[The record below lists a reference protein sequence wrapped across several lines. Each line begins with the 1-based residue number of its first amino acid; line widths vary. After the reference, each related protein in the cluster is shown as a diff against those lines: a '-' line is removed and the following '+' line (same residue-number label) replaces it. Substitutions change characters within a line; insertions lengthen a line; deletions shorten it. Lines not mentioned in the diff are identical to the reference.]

1 MRSGNAPYIA
11 PYGRVSKPA
20 PTTNFFGYSMLVR
33 FQPHNKEIDVPPGEN
48 LLRAAMEAGVYIQAS
63 CGGEGLCGKC
73 RVEIAKGKAE
83 GPRPPSISEEEF
95 ERGVRLACQTRI
107 RSDMEVRVPVESR
120 LDRRVI
126 ARTRERVG
134 GGRRAS
140 HQELESL
147 VLGWCFNPALRKV
160 YVEVEPPTLKD
171 NRSDLTR
178 LLLALKRELGSE
190 GPSVDSRLLRRLPF
204 ILREKDWKVTAT
216 VVQTRMESQLGEY
229 QLRGS
234 RRTKLISVE
243 PGDTTKEHYSIVL
256 DIGTTTVWGQLL
268 DLNKRQTL
276 AESSDYNPQIQYGDD
291 VITRIVYSQKPGG
304 LKKLQDSIVE
314 TINGIIGEL
323 VSKAGVDIS
332 RVSHMTAAGNTIM
345 THLLLGLDPKYI
357 RESPYTP
364 VANYIPPI
372 RAREIGLEVG
382 DHVHLYTFPSV
393 ASYVGGD
400 IVSGV
405 LGSGIY
411 QRKPLTLYIDIGTNG
426 EIVIGNS
433 DWMVTAACSAGP
445 AFEGGGIKHGMRAT
459 TGALEDFRIDP
470 VSYEPMLLTIG
481 MVKPKGICGSGL
493 INTVAEFLGAGVIT
507 PKGKFNTDLPTRRIR
522 RGPDGMEYVLAYA
535 GETATGSD
543 LVITEVDLENLMR
556 AKAAMYAGYVTLLQ
570 SVGLSI
576 SSLEQ
581 VVIAGAFGS
590 FIDLE
595 RAITIGLLPELP
607 LDRFL
612 FIGNGSLLGARLIS
626 FCNEMLD
633 DGERVCRMMTNIELS
648 ENPAFMDNYM
658 AAMFLPHTHEAE
670 FPGVASR
677 LARRLKTLTTESAEN
692 AENKIRKIS

>member
-1 MRSGNAPYIA
+1 
-11 PYGRVSKPA
+11 
-20 PTTNFFGYSMLVR
+20 
-33 FQPHNKEIDVPPGEN
+33 
-48 LLRAAMEAGVYIQAS
+48 
-63 CGGEGLCGKC
+63 
-73 RVEIAKGKAE
+73 
-83 GPRPPSISEEEF
+83 
-95 ERGVRLACQTRI
+95 
-107 RSDMEVRVPVESR
+107 

-134 GGRRAS
+134 GGRRVS

-147 VLGWCFNPALRKV
+147 VLGWCFNPALHKQ
-160 YVEVEPPTLKD
+160 YVEVEPPTPKD
-171 NRSDLTR
+171 NRSDLSR
-178 LLLALKRELGSE
+178 LLLAIKKNFGFE
-190 GPSVDSRLLRRLPF
+190 GISVDSRVLKKLPF
-204 ILREKDWKVTAT
+204 VLRESDWKVTAT
-216 VVQTRMESQLGEY
+216 LVQTRMESQLGEY

-234 RRTKLISVE
+234 RRTKLINLE
-243 PGDTTKEHYSIVL
+243 PGDTVREHYSIVM

-304 LKKLQDSIVE
+304 LKKLQESVVG
-314 TINGIIGEL
+314 TINTIIREL
-323 VSKAGVDIS
+323 VSKAGVDVS

-364 VANYIPPI
+364 VATYIPPV
-372 RAREIGLEVG
+372 RASNLGIELGE
-382 DHVHLYTFPSV
+382 HVHLYTFPSV

-411 QRKPLTLYIDIGTNG
+411 QRKSLTLYIDIGTNG

-445 AFEGGGIKHGMRAT
+445 AFEGGGIRHGMRAT

-493 INTVAEFLGAGVIT
+493 INMVAEFLEAGVIT

-522 RGPDGMEYVLAYA
+522 PGLDGMEYVLAYA

-543 LVITEVDLENLMR
+543 LVLTEVDIENLMR

-576 SSLEQ
+576 SNLEQ

-607 LDRFL
+607 LERFL

-677 LARRLKTLTTESAEN
+677 LARRVKTLTTESTEAAE
-692 AENKIRKIS
+692 ENKIRKIG

>member
-1 MRSGNAPYIA
+1 VKIE
-11 PYGRVSKPA
+11 K
-20 PTTNFFGYSMLVR
+20 
-33 FQPHNKEIDVPPGEN
+33 GE
-48 LLRAAMEAGVYIQAS
+48 
-63 CGGEGLCGKC
+63 
-73 RVEIAKGKAE
+73 VES
-83 GPRPPSISEEEF
+83 PRTPKISEEEYRQGF
-95 ERGVRLACQTRI
+95 RLACQTKVL
-107 RSDMEVRVPVESR
+107 SDVEVGIPVESH

-126 ARTRERVG
+126 ARTRERVTA
-134 GGRRAS
+134 GRRVS

-147 VLGWCFNPALRKV
+147 VLGWCFNPALRKFHL
-160 YVEVEPPTLKD
+160 EVEPPTLKD
-171 NRSDLTR
+171 NRSDLSR
-178 LLLALKRELGSE
+178 LLMALKKNLGLE
-190 GPSVDSRLLRRLPF
+190 GISIDSHLLRRLPF
-204 ILREKDWKVTAT
+204 ILRQADWKVTAT
-216 VVQTRMESQLGEY
+216 LVQTRMESQLGEY

-234 RRTKLISVE
+234 RRPKLISLE
-243 PGDTTKEHYSIVL
+243 EGDTTKEHYSIVL
-256 DIGTTTVWGQLL
+256 DIGTTTVWAQML
-268 DLNKRQTL
+268 DLNKKETL
-276 AESSDYNPQIQYGDD
+276 AEASDYNSQIQYGDD

-304 LKKLQDSIVE
+304 LKKLQETVIGTVNGLIRELIVR
-314 TINGIIGEL
+314 
-323 VSKAGVDIS
+323 SGVDVT

-364 VANYIPPI
+364 VANYIPPV
-372 RAREIGLEVG
+372 RAMDLGLEVG

-405 LGSGIY
+405 LGSGVY

-470 VSYEPMLLTIG
+470 VSLEPMLLTIG

-493 INTVAEFLGAGVIT
+493 INMIAEFLEAGVIT
-507 PKGKFNTDLPTRRIR
+507 PKGKFNTDLPSRRIR
-522 RGPDGMEYVLAYA
+522 RGSDGYEYVLAYA
-535 GETATGSD
+535 AETATGSD
-543 LVITEVDLENLMR
+543 LVITEVDIDNLMR

-633 DGERVCRMMTNIELS
+633 DGERVCRMMTNVELS

-658 AAMFLPHTHEAE
+658 AALFLPHTNGGE
-670 FPGVASR
+670 FPGVSAR
-677 LARRLKTLTTESAEN
+677 LARK
-692 AENKIRKIS
+692 

>member
-1 MRSGNAPYIA
+1 MSSAKTVI
-11 PYGRVSKPA
+11 
-20 PTTNFFGYSMLVR
+20 VR
-33 FQPHNKEIDVPPGEN
+33 FQPHNREIQVPAGEN
-48 LLRAAMEAGVYIQAS
+48 LLKAAMEAGVYIQAS
-63 CGGEGLCGKC
+63 CGGEASCGKC
-73 RVEIAKGKAE
+73 RVKVEKGE
-83 GPRPPSISEEEF
+83 VESPRTPKISEEEYRQGF
-95 ERGVRLACQTRI
+95 RLACQTRVL
-107 RSDMEVRVPVESR
+107 SDVEIGVPVESH

-126 ARTRERVG
+126 ARTRERVTA
-134 GGRRAS
+134 GRRVS

-147 VLGWCFNPALRKV
+147 VLGWCFSPALRKV
-160 YVEVEPPTLKD
+160 YLEVEPPTLKD
-171 NRSDLTR
+171 NRSDLSR
-178 LLLALKRELGSE
+178 VLLTLKRSQGME
-190 GPSVDSRLLRRLPF
+190 GISVDSRLLRRLPF
-204 ILREKDWKVTAT
+204 ILRQSDWKVTAT

-234 RRTKLISVE
+234 RRPKLINLE
-243 PGDTTKEHYSIVL
+243 EKDTTREHYSIVL
-256 DIGTTTVWGQLL
+256 DVGTTTIWAQLL
-268 DLNKRQTL
+268 DLNGRTTL
-276 AESSDYNPQIQYGDD
+276 AEASDYNPQIQFGDD

-304 LKKLQDSIVE
+304 LKKLQETVIG
-314 TINGIIGEL
+314 TINGLIREL
-323 VSKAGVDIS
+323 IAGSGVNVS

-364 VANYIPPI
+364 VANYIPPV
-372 RAREIGLEVG
+372 RAVNLGLEVG
-382 DHVHLYTFPSV
+382 EHVHLYTFPSV

-433 DWMVTAACSAGP
+433 AWMVTAACSAGP

-493 INTVAEFLGAGVIT
+493 INTTAEFLEAGVIT
-507 PKGKFNTDLPTRRIR
+507 PNGKFNTDLPTRRIR
-522 RGPDGMEYVLAYA
+522 SGPDGNEYVLAYA

-543 LVITEVDLENLMR
+543 LVLTEVDIDNLMR

-570 SVGLSI
+570 SVGLSVAN
-576 SSLEQ
+576 LEQ

-633 DGERVCRMMTNIELS
+633 DGERVCRMMTNVELS

-658 AAMFLPHTHEAE
+658 AALFLPHTNASE
-670 FPGVASR
+670 FPGVSAR
-677 LARRLKTLTTESAEN
+677 LTEKKGLE
-692 AENKIRKIS
+692 EV

>member
-1 MRSGNAPYIA
+1 MSSA
-11 PYGRVSKPA
+11 KPVI
-20 PTTNFFGYSMLVR
+20 VR
-33 FQPHNKEIDVPPGEN
+33 FQPHNREIQVPAGEN
-48 LLRAAMEAGVYIQAS
+48 LLKAAVEAGVYIQAS
-63 CGGEGLCGKC
+63 CGGEAFCGKC
-73 RVEIAKGKAE
+73 RVKIEKGE
-83 GPRPPSISEEEF
+83 VESPRPPKISEEEYRQGF
-95 ERGVRLACQTRI
+95 RLACQTKVL
-107 RSDMEVRVPVESR
+107 SDVEVGIPVESH

-126 ARTRERVG
+126 ARTRERVTA
-134 GGRRAS
+134 GRRVS

-147 VLGWCFNPALRKV
+147 VLGWCFNPALRKFHL
-160 YVEVEPPTLKD
+160 EVDPPTLKD
-171 NRSDLTR
+171 NRSDLSR
-178 LLLALKRELGSE
+178 LLMALKKSQGME
-190 GPSVDSRLLRRLPF
+190 GISVDSHLLRKLPF
-204 ILREKDWKVTAT
+204 VLRQSDWKVTAT
-216 VVQTRMESQLGEY
+216 LVQTRMESQLGEY

-234 RRTKLISVE
+234 RRPKLISLE
-243 PGDTTKEHYSIVL
+243 EGDTTQEHYSIVL
-256 DIGTTTVWGQLL
+256 DIGTTTVWAQLL
-268 DLNKRQTL
+268 DLNQRKTL
-276 AESSDYNPQIQYGDD
+276 AEASDYNPQIQYGDD

-304 LKKLQDSIVE
+304 LKKLQETVIE
-314 TINGIIGEL
+314 TINGLIREL
-323 VSKAGVDIS
+323 IAKSGVNVT

-364 VANYIPPI
+364 VANYIPPV
-372 RAREIGLEVG
+372 RAVDLGLEVG
-382 DHVHLYTFPSV
+382 EHVHLYTFPSV

-493 INTVAEFLGAGVIT
+493 INTIAEFLEAGVIT
-507 PKGKFNTDLPTRRIR
+507 PNGKFNSDLPTRRIR
-522 RGPDGMEYVLAYA
+522 SGLDGREYILAYA

-543 LVITEVDLENLMR
+543 LVITEVDIDNLMR

-576 SSLEQ
+576 ANLEQ

-633 DGERVCRMMTNIELS
+633 DGERVCRMMTNVELS
-648 ENPAFMDNYM
+648 ETPAFMDNYM
-658 AAMFLPHTHEAE
+658 AALFLPHTNGGE
-670 FPGVASR
+670 FPGVSAR
-677 LARRLKTLTTESAEN
+677 LAAKKT
-692 AENKIRKIS
+692 I

>member
-1 MRSGNAPYIA
+1 
-11 PYGRVSKPA
+11 
-20 PTTNFFGYSMLVR
+20 MLVR

-73 RVEIAKGKAE
+73 RVEVANGEVE

-95 ERGVRLACQTRI
+95 QRGVRLACQTKI
-107 RSDMEVRVPVESR
+107 RSDVEVRVPVESR

-160 YVEVEPPTLKD
+160 NVEVEHPTVKD

-178 LLLALKRELGSE
+178 LLLALKRGFGFE
-190 GPSVDSRLLRRLPF
+190 GISVDSRLLPRLPF

-216 VVQTRMESQLGEY
+216 LVQTRMESQLGEY

-243 PGDTTKEHYSIVL
+243 PGDTTQEHYSIVL

-304 LKKLQDSIVE
+304 LKKLQESIVE

-345 THLLLGLDPKYI
+345 THLLLGLDPRYI

-372 RAREIGLEVG
+372 RAREIGLKVG

-433 DWMVTAACSAGP
+433 EWMVTAACSAGP

-493 INTVAEFLGAGVIT
+493 INMVAEFLSVGVIT
-507 PKGKFNTDLPTRRIR
+507 PKGKFNADLPTRRIR
-522 RGPDGMEYVLAYA
+522 PGPDGMEYVLAYA

-543 LVITEVDLENLMR
+543 LVITEVDIENLMR

-576 SSLEQ
+576 SNLEQ

-607 LDRFL
+607 LERFL

-633 DGERVCRMMTNIELS
+633 DGERVCRMMTL
-648 ENPAFMDNYM
+648 
-658 AAMFLPHTHEAE
+658 AAS
-670 FPGVASR
+670 GKSR
-677 LARRLKTLTTESAEN
+677 RGRSATTSPSTRSPRN
-692 AENKIRKIS
+692 SMRS

>member
-1 MRSGNAPYIA
+1 MSSAKTVI
-11 PYGRVSKPA
+11 
-20 PTTNFFGYSMLVR
+20 VR
-33 FQPHNKEIDVPPGEN
+33 FQPHNREIQVPEGEN
-48 LLRAAMEAGVYIQAS
+48 LLRAAVEAGVYIQAS
-63 CGGEGLCGKC
+63 CGGEASCGKC
-73 RVEIAKGKAE
+73 RVKIEKGEVDSSPTPK
-83 GPRPPSISEEEF
+83 ISEAEYRQGF
-95 ERGVRLACQTRI
+95 RLACQTRVL
-107 RSDMEVRVPVESR
+107 SDLEVSIPVESH

-126 ARTRERVG
+126 ARTRERVAA
-134 GGRRAS
+134 GRRVS

-147 VLGWCFNPALRKV
+147 VLGWCFNPALQKV
-160 YVEVEPPTLKD
+160 HLEVEPPTLKD
-171 NRSDLTR
+171 NRSDLSR
-178 LLLALKRELGSE
+178 LLMALKKSRGVE
-190 GPSVDSRLLRRLPF
+190 GISVDSHLLRKLPF
-204 ILREKDWKVTAT
+204 ILRRSDWKVTAT
-216 VVQTRMESQLGEY
+216 LVQTRMESQLGEY

-234 RRTKLISVE
+234 RRPKLISLE
-243 PGDTTKEHYSIVL
+243 EGDTTREHYSIVL
-256 DIGTTTVWGQLL
+256 DIGTTTIWGQLL
-268 DLNKRQTL
+268 DLNQRKTL
-276 AESSDYNPQIQYGDD
+276 AEASDYNPQIQYGDD

-304 LKKLQDSIVE
+304 LRKLQEVV
-314 TINGIIGEL
+314 IGTVNALIREL
-323 VSKAGVDIS
+323 IARSGADVA

-345 THLLLGLDPKYI
+345 THLLLGLEPKYI

-372 RAREIGLEVG
+372 RAVELGLEVAE
-382 DHVHLYTFPSV
+382 HVHLYTFPSV

-433 DWMVTAACSAGP
+433 DWMITAACSAGP

-470 VSYEPMLLTIG
+470 VSFEPMLLTIG

-493 INTVAEFLGAGVIT
+493 INMIAEFLEAGVIT

-522 RGPDGMEYVLAYA
+522 PGPDGNEYVLAYA
-535 GETATGSD
+535 GDTATGAD
-543 LVITEVDLENLMR
+543 LVITEVDIDNLMR

-590 FIDLE
+590 FIDAE
-595 RAITIGLLPELP
+595 RAITIGLLPEIP

-633 DGERVCRMMTNIELS
+633 DGERVCRMMTNVELS

-658 AAMFLPHTHEAE
+658 AALFLPHTNEAE
-670 FPGVASR
+670 FPGVSAR
-677 LARRLKTLTTESAEN
+677 LAGGK
-692 AENKIRKIS
+692 K

>member
-1 MRSGNAPYIA
+1 MSLP
-11 PYGRVSKPA
+11 KPVI
-20 PTTNFFGYSMLVR
+20 VR
-33 FQPHNKEIDVPPGEN
+33 FQPHNREIQVPTGEN
-48 LLRAAMEAGVYIQAS
+48 LLKAAVEAGVYIQAS
-63 CGGEGLCGKC
+63 CGGEAFCGKC
-73 RVEIAKGKAE
+73 RVKIEKGE
-83 GPRPPSISEEEF
+83 VESPSTPKISGEEYRQGF
-95 ERGVRLACQTRI
+95 RLACQTRVL
-107 RSDMEVRVPVESR
+107 SDAEILIPVESH

-126 ARTRERVG
+126 ARTRERVAA
-134 GGRRAS
+134 GRRVS

-147 VLGWCFNPALRKV
+147 VLGWCFSPALRKS
-160 YVEVEPPTLKD
+160 YLEIEPPSLKD
-171 NRSDLTR
+171 NRSDLSR
-178 LLLALKRELGSE
+178 LLLALKKSQGME
-190 GPSVDSRLLRRLPF
+190 GISVDSHLLRKLPF
-204 ILREKDWKVTAT
+204 VLRQSDWKVTAT
-216 VVQTRMESQLGEY
+216 LVQTRVESQLGEY

-234 RRTKLISVE
+234 RRPKLISLE
-243 PGDTTKEHYSIVL
+243 EGDTAREHYSIVL
-256 DIGTTTVWGQLL
+256 DIGTTTVWAQLL
-268 DLNKRQTL
+268 DLNQRKTL
-276 AESSDYNPQIQYGDD
+276 AEASDYNPQIQYGDD

-304 LKKLQDSIVE
+304 LKKLQE
-314 TINGIIGEL
+314 TLIGTVNGLIREL
-323 VSKAGVDIS
+323 IARSGVNVT

-345 THLLLGLDPKYI
+345 THLLLGLNPKYI

-364 VANYIPPI
+364 VANYIPPV
-372 RAREIGLEVG
+372 RAVELGLEVG
-382 DHVHLYTFPSV
+382 EHVHLYTFPSV

-405 LGSGIY
+405 LGSGVY
-411 QRKPLTLYIDIGTNG
+411 QRKTLTLYIDIGTNG

-493 INTVAEFLGAGVIT
+493 INMIAEFLEAGVIT

-522 RGPDGMEYVLAYA
+522 SGPDGNEYVLAYA
-535 GETATGSD
+535 EETATGSD
-543 LVITEVDLENLMR
+543 LVITEVDIDNLMR

-590 FIDLE
+590 FIDVE

-633 DGERVCRMMTNIELS
+633 DGERVCRMMTNVELS
-648 ENPAFMDNYM
+648 ETPAFMDNYM
-658 AAMFLPHTHEAE
+658 AALFLPHTNGGE
-670 FPGVASR
+670 FPGVAAR
-677 LARRLKTLTTESAEN
+677 LARK
-692 AENKIRKIS
+692 

>member
-1 MRSGNAPYIA
+1 MSSAKSVI
-11 PYGRVSKPA
+11 
-20 PTTNFFGYSMLVR
+20 VR
-33 FQPHNKEIDVPPGEN
+33 FQPHNREIQVPAGEN
-48 LLRAAMEAGVYIQAS
+48 LLKAAVEAGVYIQAS
-63 CGGEGLCGKC
+63 CGGEAFCGKC
-73 RVEIAKGKAE
+73 RVKIEKGE
-83 GPRPPSISEEEF
+83 VESPRTPKISEEEYRQGF
-95 ERGVRLACQTRI
+95 RLACQTKVL
-107 RSDMEVRVPVESR
+107 SDVEVGIPVESH

-126 ARTRERVG
+126 ARTRERVTA
-134 GGRRAS
+134 GRRVS

-147 VLGWCFNPALRKV
+147 VLGWCFNPALRKFHL
-160 YVEVEPPTLKD
+160 EVEPPTLKD
-171 NRSDLTR
+171 NRSDLSR
-178 LLLALKRELGSE
+178 LLMALKKNLGLE
-190 GPSVDSRLLRRLPF
+190 GISIDSHLLRRLPF
-204 ILREKDWKVTAT
+204 ILRQADWKVTAT
-216 VVQTRMESQLGEY
+216 LVQTRMESQLGEY

-234 RRTKLISVE
+234 RRPKLISLE
-243 PGDTTKEHYSIVL
+243 EGDTTKEHYSIVL
-256 DIGTTTVWGQLL
+256 DIGTTTVWAQML
-268 DLNKRQTL
+268 DLNKKETL
-276 AESSDYNPQIQYGDD
+276 AEASDYNSQIQYGDD

-304 LKKLQDSIVE
+304 LKKLQETVIGTVNGLIRELIVR
-314 TINGIIGEL
+314 
-323 VSKAGVDIS
+323 SGVDVT

-364 VANYIPPI
+364 VANYIPPV
-372 RAREIGLEVG
+372 RAMDLGLEVG

-405 LGSGIY
+405 LGSGVY

-470 VSYEPMLLTIG
+470 VSLEPMLLTIG

-493 INTVAEFLGAGVIT
+493 INMIAEFLEAGVIT
-507 PKGKFNTDLPTRRIR
+507 PKGKFNTDLPSRRIR
-522 RGPDGMEYVLAYA
+522 RGSDGYEYVLAYA
-535 GETATGSD
+535 AETATGSD
-543 LVITEVDLENLMR
+543 LVITEVDIDNLMR

-633 DGERVCRMMTNIELS
+633 DGERVCRMMTNVELS

-658 AAMFLPHTHEAE
+658 AALFLPHTNGGE
-670 FPGVASR
+670 FPGVSAR
-677 LARRLKTLTTESAEN
+677 LARK
-692 AENKIRKIS
+692 

>member
-1 MRSGNAPYIA
+1 MA
-11 PYGRVSKPA
+11 
-20 PTTNFFGYSMLVR
+20 
-33 FQPHNKEIDVPPGEN
+33 
-48 LLRAAMEAGVYIQAS
+48 AGVYIQAS
-63 CGGEGLCGKC
+63 CGGEGFCGKC
-73 RVEIAKGKAE
+73 RVQVEKGE
-83 GPRPPSISEEEF
+83 VESPPTPKISEEDF
-95 ERGVRLACQTRI
+95 ARGFRLACQSRV
-107 RSDMEVRVPVESR
+107 RSDVEVRIPVESD

-126 ARTRERVG
+126 SRTRERVSA
-134 GGRRAS
+134 GRRVS
-140 HQELESL
+140 PQELESL
-147 VLGWCFNPALRKV
+147 VLGWCFNPALRKQ
-160 YVEVEPPTLKD
+160 YLEVEPPTPKD
-171 NRSDLTR
+171 NRSDLSR
-178 LLLALKRELGSE
+178 LLLSLKKKFGFE
-190 GPSVDSRLLRRLPF
+190 GISVDSRLLHKLPF
-204 ILREKDWKVTAT
+204 VLREADWKVTAT
-216 VVQTRMESQLGEY
+216 LVQTRMESQLGEY

-234 RRTKLISVE
+234 RRTKLIDLE
-243 PGDTTKEHYSIVL
+243 RGDTTQAHYSIVL

-291 VITRIVYSQKPGG
+291 VITRIVYSQKAGG
-304 LKKLQDSIVE
+304 LKKLQESVVG
-314 TINGIIGEL
+314 TINGIVREL
-323 VSKAGVDIS
+323 IARAGVELS

-345 THLLLGLDPKYI
+345 THLLLGLDPKYL

-364 VANYIPPI
+364 VANYIPPV
-372 RAREIGLEVG
+372 RAVDLGLEVG
-382 DHVHLYTFPSV
+382 EHVHLYTFPSV

-493 INTVAEFLGAGVIT
+493 INMIAEFLEAGVIT
-507 PKGKFNTDLPTRRIR
+507 PNGKFNTDLPTRRIR
-522 RGPDGMEYVLAYA
+522 SGPDGNEYVLAYA
-535 GETATGSD
+535 GETATGMD
-543 LVITEVDLENLMR
+543 LVLTEVDIDNLMR

-576 SSLEQ
+576 SNLEQ

-595 RAITIGLLPELP
+595 RAITIGLLPDLP

-633 DGERVCRMMTNIELS
+633 DGERVCKMMTNIELS
-648 ENPAFMDNYM
+648 ENPNFMDNYM
-658 AAMFLPHTHEAE
+658 AALFLPHTNGAE
-670 FPGVASR
+670 FPGVSAR
-677 LARRLKTLTTESAEN
+677 LAGKKT
-692 AENKIRKIS
+692 I

>member
-1 MRSGNAPYIA
+1 LPYADEGLMSSAKTVI
-11 PYGRVSKPA
+11 
-20 PTTNFFGYSMLVR
+20 VR
-33 FQPHNKEIDVPPGEN
+33 FQPHNREIQVPAGEN
-48 LLRAAMEAGVYIQAS
+48 LLRAAVEWGVYIQAS
-63 CGGEGLCGKC
+63 CGGEAFCGKC
-73 RVEIAKGKAE
+73 RVKIEKGE
-83 GPRPPSISEEEF
+83 VESPSTPKISGEEYRQGF
-95 ERGVRLACQTRI
+95 RLACQTRVL
-107 RSDMEVRVPVESR
+107 SDAEILIPVESH

-126 ARTRERVG
+126 ARTRERVAA
-134 GGRRAS
+134 GRRVS

-147 VLGWCFNPALRKV
+147 VLGWCFSPALRKS
-160 YVEVEPPTLKD
+160 YLEIEPPSLKD
-171 NRSDLTR
+171 NRSDLSR
-178 LLLALKRELGSE
+178 LLLALKKSQGME
-190 GPSVDSRLLRRLPF
+190 GISVDSHLLRNLPF
-204 ILREKDWKVTAT
+204 VLRQSDWKVTAT
-216 VVQTRMESQLGEY
+216 LVQTRMESQLGEY

-234 RRTKLISVE
+234 RRPKLISLE
-243 PGDTTKEHYSIVL
+243 EGDTAREHYSIVL
-256 DIGTTTVWGQLL
+256 DIGTTTVWAQLL
-268 DLNKRQTL
+268 DLNQRKTL
-276 AESSDYNPQIQYGDD
+276 AEASDYNPQIQYGDD

-304 LKKLQDSIVE
+304 LKKLQE
-314 TINGIIGEL
+314 TLIGTVNGLIREL
-323 VSKAGVDIS
+323 IARSGVNVT

-345 THLLLGLDPKYI
+345 THLLLGLNPKYI

-364 VANYIPPI
+364 VANYIPPV
-372 RAREIGLEVG
+372 RAVELGLEVG
-382 DHVHLYTFPSV
+382 EHVHLYTFPSV

-405 LGSGIY
+405 LGSGVY
-411 QRKPLTLYIDIGTNG
+411 QRKTLTLYIDIGTNG

-493 INTVAEFLGAGVIT
+493 INMIAEFLEAGVIT

-522 RGPDGMEYVLAYA
+522 SGPDGNEYVLAYA
-535 GETATGSD
+535 EETATGSD
-543 LVITEVDLENLMR
+543 LVITEVDIDNLMR

-590 FIDLE
+590 FIDVE

-633 DGERVCRMMTNIELS
+633 DGERVCRMMTNVELS
-648 ENPAFMDNYM
+648 ETPAFMDNYM
-658 AAMFLPHTHEAE
+658 AALFLPHTNGGE
-670 FPGVASR
+670 FPGVAAR
-677 LARRLKTLTTESAEN
+677 LARK
-692 AENKIRKIS
+692 

>member
-1 MRSGNAPYIA
+1 VLS
-11 PYGRVSKPA
+11 
-20 PTTNFFGYSMLVR
+20 
-33 FQPHNKEIDVPPGEN
+33 DV
-48 LLRAAMEAGVYIQAS
+48 
-63 CGGEGLCGKC
+63 
-73 RVEIAKGKAE
+73 
-83 GPRPPSISEEEF
+83 
-95 ERGVRLACQTRI
+95 
-107 RSDMEVRVPVESR
+107 EVGIPVESH

-126 ARTRERVG
+126 ARTRERVTA
-134 GGRRAS
+134 GRRVS

-147 VLGWCFNPALRKV
+147 VLGWCFNPALRKF
-160 YVEVEPPTLKD
+160 YLEIEPPSPRD
-171 NRSDLTR
+171 NRSDLSR
-178 LLLALKRELGSE
+178 LLMALKKSQGME
-190 GPSVDSRLLRRLPF
+190 GISVDSHLLRKLPF
-204 ILREKDWKVTAT
+204 VLRQSDWKVTAT
-216 VVQTRMESQLGEY
+216 LVQTRMESQLGDS

-234 RRTKLISVE
+234 RRPKMISLE
-243 PGDTTKEHYSIVL
+243 EGDTTREHYSIVL
-256 DIGTTTVWGQLL
+256 DIGTTTVWAQLL
-268 DLNKRQTL
+268 DLNKKETL
-276 AESSDYNPQIQYGDD
+276 AEASDYNSQIQYGDD

-304 LKKLQDSIVE
+304 LKKLQEAVIGTV
-314 TINGIIGEL
+314 NGLIREL
-323 VSKAGVDIS
+323 IARSGANFS

-364 VANYIPPI
+364 VANYIPPV
-372 RAREIGLEVG
+372 RALELGLEVG
-382 DHVHLYTFPSV
+382 EHVHLYTFPSV

-470 VSYEPMLLTIG
+470 VSFEPMLLTIG

-493 INTVAEFLGAGVIT
+493 INMIAEFLEAGVIT
-507 PKGKFNTDLPTRRIR
+507 PNGKFNTDLPTRRIR
-522 RGPDGMEYVLAYA
+522 SGPDGNEYVLAYA
-535 GETATGSD
+535 EETATGSD
-543 LVITEVDLENLMR
+543 LVLTEVDIDNLMR

-570 SVGLSI
+570 SVGLSVAN
-576 SSLEQ
+576 LEQ

-590 FIDLE
+590 FIDVE
-595 RAITIGLLPELP
+595 RAITIGLLPEVP

-633 DGERVCRMMTNIELS
+633 DGERVCRMMTNVELS
-648 ENPAFMDNYM
+648 ENQAFMDNYM
-658 AAMFLPHTHEAE
+658 AALFLPHTNAGE
-670 FPGVASR
+670 FPGVSAR
-677 LARRLKTLTTESAEN
+677 LARK
-692 AENKIRKIS
+692 

>member
-1 MRSGNAPYIA
+1 MSLP
-11 PYGRVSKPA
+11 KPVI
-20 PTTNFFGYSMLVR
+20 VR
-33 FQPHNKEIDVPPGEN
+33 FQPHNREIQVPAGEN
-48 LLRAAMEAGVYIQAS
+48 LLRAAVEAGVYIQAS
-63 CGGEGLCGKC
+63 CGGEAFCGKC
-73 RVEIAKGKAE
+73 RVKIEKGEME
-83 GPRPPSISEEEF
+83 GPRTPKISEEEYRQGF
-95 ERGVRLACQTRI
+95 RLACQTRVL
-107 RSDMEVRVPVESR
+107 SDAEILIPVESH

-126 ARTRERVG
+126 ARTRERVAA
-134 GGRRAS
+134 GRRVS

-147 VLGWCFNPALRKV
+147 VLGWCFSPALRKS
-160 YVEVEPPTLKD
+160 YLEIEPPSLKD
-171 NRSDLTR
+171 NRSDLSR
-178 LLLALKRELGSE
+178 LLLALKKSQGME
-190 GPSVDSRLLRRLPF
+190 GISVDSHLLRNLPF
-204 ILREKDWKVTAT
+204 VLRQSDWKVTAT
-216 VVQTRMESQLGEY
+216 LVQTRMESQLGEY

-234 RRTKLISVE
+234 RRPKLISLE
-243 PGDTTKEHYSIVL
+243 EGDTAREHYSIVL
-256 DIGTTTVWGQLL
+256 DIGTTTVWAQLL
-268 DLNKRQTL
+268 DLNQRKTL
-276 AESSDYNPQIQYGDD
+276 AEASDYNPQIQYGDD

-304 LKKLQDSIVE
+304 LKKLQE
-314 TINGIIGEL
+314 TLIGTVNGLIREL
-323 VSKAGVDIS
+323 IARSGVNVT

-345 THLLLGLDPKYI
+345 THLLLGLNPKYI

-364 VANYIPPI
+364 VANYIPPV
-372 RAREIGLEVG
+372 RAVELGLEVG
-382 DHVHLYTFPSV
+382 EHVHLYTFPSV

-405 LGSGIY
+405 LGSGVY
-411 QRKPLTLYIDIGTNG
+411 QRKTLTLYIDIGTNG

-470 VSYEPMLLTIG
+470 VTFEPMLLTIG

-493 INTVAEFLGAGVIT
+493 INMIAEFLEAGVIT

-522 RGPDGMEYVLAYA
+522 SGPDGNEYVLAYA
-535 GETATGSD
+535 EETATGSD
-543 LVITEVDLENLMR
+543 LGITEVDIDNLMR

-590 FIDLE
+590 FIDVE

-633 DGERVCRMMTNIELS
+633 DGERVCRMMTNVELS
-648 ENPAFMDNYM
+648 ETPAFMDNYM
-658 AAMFLPHTHEAE
+658 AALFLPHTNGGE
-670 FPGVASR
+670 FPGVAAR
-677 LARRLKTLTTESAEN
+677 LARK
-692 AENKIRKIS
+692 

>member
-1 MRSGNAPYIA
+1 
-11 PYGRVSKPA
+11 
-20 PTTNFFGYSMLVR
+20 
-33 FQPHNKEIDVPPGEN
+33 
-48 LLRAAMEAGVYIQAS
+48 
-63 CGGEGLCGKC
+63 
-73 RVEIAKGKAE
+73 VEVG
-83 GPRPPSISEEEF
+83 
-95 ERGVRLACQTRI
+95 
-107 RSDMEVRVPVESR
+107 VPVESH

-126 ARTRERVG
+126 ARTRERVTA
-134 GGRRAS
+134 GRRVS

-147 VLGWCFNPALRKV
+147 VLGWCFSPALRKF
-160 YVEVEPPTLKD
+160 YLEVEPPTLKD
-171 NRSDLTR
+171 NRSDLSR
-178 LLLALKRELGSE
+178 LLMALKKSQGME
-190 GPSVDSRLLRRLPF
+190 GISVDSHLLRKLPF
-204 ILREKDWKVTAT
+204 VLRQSEWKVTAT
-216 VVQTRMESQLGEY
+216 LVQTRMESQLGEY

-234 RRTKLISVE
+234 RRPKLISLE
-243 PGDTTKEHYSIVL
+243 EGDTTQEHYSIVL
-256 DIGTTTVWGQLL
+256 DIGTTTVWAQLL
-268 DLNKRQTL
+268 DLNQRKTL
-276 AESSDYNPQIQYGDD
+276 AEASDYNPQIQYGDD

-304 LKKLQDSIVE
+304 LKKLQE
-314 TINGIIGEL
+314 TVIGTVNGLIREL
-323 VSKAGVDIS
+323 IARSGVDVT

-364 VANYIPPI
+364 VANYIPPV
-372 RAREIGLEVG
+372 RAVDLGLEVG
-382 DHVHLYTFPSV
+382 EHVHLYTFPSV

-493 INTVAEFLGAGVIT
+493 INMIAEFLEAGVIT

-522 RGPDGMEYVLAYA
+522 SGPDGKEYVLAYG

-543 LVITEVDLENLMR
+543 LVITEVDIDNLMR

-570 SVGLSI
+570 SVGLSVAN
-576 SSLEQ
+576 LEQ

-595 RAITIGLLPELP
+595 RAITIGLLPEVP

-633 DGERVCRMMTNIELS
+633 DGERVCRMMTNVELS

-658 AAMFLPHTHEAE
+658 AALFLPHTNGDE
-670 FPGVASR
+670 FPGVAAR
-677 LARRLKTLTTESAEN
+677 LARK
-692 AENKIRKIS
+692 